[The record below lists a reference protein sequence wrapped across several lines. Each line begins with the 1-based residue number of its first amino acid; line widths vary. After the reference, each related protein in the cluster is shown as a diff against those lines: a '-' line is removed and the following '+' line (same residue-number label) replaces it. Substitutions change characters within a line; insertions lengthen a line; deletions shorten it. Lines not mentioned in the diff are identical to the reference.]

1 MAEVERSGSE
11 SEWHGF
17 SSPGS
22 VCGDLFA
29 GGDVNSGSLLV
40 SSFQSDALE
49 STNSSLL
56 GLTVP
61 VRRDLVEGA
70 IEPRQFNW
78 SQSKLCQEHIH
89 SSLYMLGELENK
101 RTTETHS
108 EETDSCLG
116 PVHLHALA
124 GSADVNLCDVQS
136 YYYYETAEN
145 PMSLAESLKN
155 VIQNT
160 VKLPRSFLSSSR
172 SRSSSPVPLKL
183 VTNQEL
189 LAVSSG
195 IENGSLISDSY
206 NEIASQYHQSFYKFH
221 GRHPEMEKKPSLSPT
236 SSDWSDSLGPPE
248 PTEFNETAAASGLNS
263 MLLEELRSMYEEMSS
278 KASKLSDLLIALLTS
293 RDQLQLEIEIRNDF
307 IAAVLQLQELMQ
319 SRNVRSQQP
328 SKSKLSFKKVA
339 GNQGLPRYLDTVIPY
354 IPCPLGQDIKTVQLL
369 TKVVEAICA
378 NSSELPKVL
387 QEYMICAELDS

>member
-1 MAEVERSGSE
+1 
-11 SEWHGF
+11 
-17 SSPGS
+17 
-22 VCGDLFA
+22 
-29 GGDVNSGSLLV
+29 
-40 SSFQSDALE
+40 
-49 STNSSLL
+49 
-56 GLTVP
+56 
-61 VRRDLVEGA
+61 
-70 IEPRQFNW
+70 
-78 SQSKLCQEHIH
+78 
-89 SSLYMLGELENK
+89 MLGELENK

-248 PTEFNETAAASGLNS
+248 PTEFNETAAASGNN
-263 MLLEELRSMYEEMSS
+263 Y
-278 KASKLSDLLIALLTS
+278 
-293 RDQLQLEIEIRNDF
+293 F
-307 IAAVLQLQELMQ
+307 
-319 SRNVRSQQP
+319 
-328 SKSKLSFKKVA
+328 
-339 GNQGLPRYLDTVIPY
+339 Y
-354 IPCPLGQDIKTVQLL
+354 
-369 TKVVEAICA
+369 
-378 NSSELPKVL
+378 
-387 QEYMICAELDS
+387 